1 VAQQVPND
9 AAALARR
16 RITESIE
23 VKRRLLDEPEA
34 LHCITDMAA
43 AFVRAC
49 RDGGKVVFLG
59 NGGSAADAQHLAAE
73 FTGRFVLD
81 RRPLPAIALATN
93 GSITTA
99 IANDYSFEDVFRRE
113 IEALVEQRDV
123 VVAISTSGR
132 SANVLRACET
142 ARARGATTIGW
153 TGEHG
158 RQLAS
163 RVDHCLRVP
172 SADTAR
178 IQEVHMTVGHV
189 LCEFTE
195 AMLCA

>member
-1 VAQQVPND
+1 VARRVLND

-23 VKRRLLDEPEA
+23 VRRRLLDEPEA
-34 LHCITDMAA
+34 LRCISDMAA
-43 AFVRAC
+43 AVVRAC

-73 FTGRFVLD
+73 FAGRFVLD

-99 IANDYSFEDVFRRE
+99 IGNDYGFEDVFRRE
-113 IEALVEQRDV
+113 IEALVEARDV
-123 VVAISTSGR
+123 VVAI
-132 SANVLRACET
+132 SANVLRACES

-158 RQLAS
+158 GQLAC

-178 IQEVHMTVGHV
+178 IQEVHITVGHV
-189 LCEFTE
+189 LCEFAE
-195 AMLCA
+195 AVLCA

>member
-1 VAQQVPND
+1 MARRVLND

-23 VKRRLLDEPEA
+23 VKRRLLEEPEA
-34 LHCITDMAA
+34 LRCISEMAA
-43 AFVRAC
+43 ALVRAC

-73 FTGRFVLD
+73 FAGRFVLD

-99 IANDYSFEDVFRRE
+99 IGNDYGFEDVFRRE
-113 IEALVEQRDV
+113 IEALVEARDV

-132 SANVLRACET
+132 SANVLRACES

-158 RQLAS
+158 GQLAC

-178 IQEVHMTVGHV
+178 IQEVHITVGHV
-189 LCEFTE
+189 LCEFAE
-195 AMLCA
+195 AVLCA